1 MKTRS
6 TTKTIKTACGK
17 TVSYLQTEGYPNK
30 MHSTEGPAIIYAEE
44 ENKAP
49 EYYLHGVK
57 YSKAEWKDR
66 TSQSKITVNTDLL
79 FDSDYQTIY

>member
-17 TVSYLQTEGYPNK
+17 TVSYLQTEGYSNK
-30 MHSTEGPAIIYAEE
+30 MHSTEGPAVIYAEE
-44 ENKAP
+44 ENKVP

-57 YSKAEWKDR
+57 YSKAEWKER
-66 TSQSKITVNTDLL
+66 ITQSKVTPNVDLL
-79 FDSDYQTIY
+79 FDPEY